1 MTGDSTELIVLG
13 TTKVGESGIV
23 VHTLSREYGR
33 RGFLVRSGKKA
44 GMALF
49 LPMNVLEADVVET
62 PKSDLWTIRNISLK
76 EGLTSVRENL
86 YKNTMTLFLAEVLF
100 RTLREGMAEDGLYE
114 WCIGS
119 ILALNAMESDFSNF
133 PVRWLME
140 LAGAMGFRPS
150 FDDIAPFAKE
160 NLKEMKLLLNAD
172 FSESMLIPLNGA
184 TRNALC
190 EELLQYLSYH
200 TEYPVQVKSLSVLRE
215 LYK

>member
-33 RGFLVRSGKKA
+33 RGFMVRSGKKA

-49 LPMNVLEADVVET
+49 LPMNVLEADVVEN

>member
-33 RGFLVRSGKKA
+33 RGFMVRSGKKA
-44 GMALF
+44 GMSLF
-49 LPMNVLEADVVET
+49 LPMNVLEADVVEN

-119 ILALNAMESDFSNF
+119 LLALNAMESDFSNF

-200 TEYPVQVKSLSVLRE
+200 TEYPVQIKSLSVLRE

>member
-13 TTKVGESGIV
+13 TTKVGESAVV

-44 GMALF
+44 GMTLF
-49 LPMNVLEADVVET
+49 LPMNVLEAEVVEN
-62 PKSDLWTIRNISLK
+62 PKSELWAIRNIGLK
-76 EGLTSVRENL
+76 EGLPSVRGNL

-119 ILALNAMESDFSNF
+119 LLALNALESDFSNF

-140 LAGAMGFRPS
+140 LAGAMGFRPG

>member
-13 TTKVGESGIV
+13 TTKVGEIGIV

-33 RGFLVRSGKKA
+33 RGFMVRSGKKA

-49 LPMNVLEADVVET
+49 LPMNVLEADVVEN
-62 PKSDLWTIRNISLK
+62 PKSELWTIRNISLK

-100 RTLREGMAEDGLYE
+100 RTLREGMAEDGLYD

-119 ILALNAMESDFSNF
+119 LLALNAMESDFSNF

-200 TEYPVQVKSLSVLRE
+200 TEYPVQIKSLSVLRE

>member
-13 TTKVGESGIV
+13 TTKVGESAVV

-49 LPMNVLEADVVET
+49 LPMNVLEAEVVEN
-62 PKSDLWTIRNISLK
+62 PKSELWAIRNIGLK
-76 EGLTSVRENL
+76 EGLTSVRGNL
-86 YKNTMTLFLAEVLF
+86 YKNTMTLFFAEVLF

-119 ILALNAMESDFSNF
+119 LLALNAMESDFSNF

-172 FSESMLIPLNGA
+172 FSESMLIPLNGVI
-184 TRNALC
+184 RNALC

>member
-33 RGFLVRSGKKA
+33 RGFMVRSGKKA

-49 LPMNVLEADVVET
+49 LPMNVLEADVVEN

-119 ILALNAMESDFSNF
+119 LLALNAMESDFSNF

-140 LAGAMGFRPS
+140 LAGAMGFRPG

>member
-13 TTKVGESGIV
+13 TTKVGENAVV

-44 GMALF
+44 GMTLF
-49 LPMNVLEADVVET
+49 LPMNVLEAEVVEN
-62 PKSDLWTIRNISLK
+62 PKSELWAIRNIGLK
-76 EGLTSVRENL
+76 EGLPSVRGNL

-119 ILALNAMESDFSNF
+119 LLALNALESDFSNF

-200 TEYPVQVKSLSVLRE
+200 TEYPVQIKSLSVLRE

>member
-119 ILALNAMESDFSNF
+119 LLALNAMESDFSNF

-200 TEYPVQVKSLSVLRE
+200 TEYPVQIKSLSVLRE

>member
-13 TTKVGESGIV
+13 TTKVGESAVV
-23 VHTLSREYGR
+23 VHTLSREYGKR
-33 RGFLVRSGKKA
+33 SFLVRSGKKA
-44 GMALF
+44 GMTLF
-49 LPMNVLEADVVET
+49 LPMNVLEADVVEN
-62 PKSDLWTIRNISLK
+62 PKSELWTIRNISLK

-100 RTLREGMAEDGLYE
+100 RTLREGMAEDGLYD

-119 ILALNAMESDFSNF
+119 LLALNAMESDFSNF

-200 TEYPVQVKSLSVLRE
+200 TEYPVQIKSLSVLRE

>member
-13 TTKVGESGIV
+13 TTKVGESAVV

-44 GMALF
+44 GMTLF
-49 LPMNVLEADVVET
+49 LPMNVLEAEVVEN
-62 PKSDLWTIRNISLK
+62 PKSELWAIRNIGLK
-76 EGLTSVRENL
+76 EGLPSVRGNL

-119 ILALNAMESDFSNF
+119 LLALNALESDFSNF

>member
-13 TTKVGESGIV
+13 TTKVGESAVV

-44 GMALF
+44 GMTLF
-49 LPMNVLEADVVET
+49 LPMNVLEAEVVENS
-62 PKSDLWTIRNISLK
+62 KSELWAIRNIGLK
-76 EGLTSVRENL
+76 EGLPSVRGNL

-119 ILALNAMESDFSNF
+119 LLALNALESDFSNF

-140 LAGAMGFRPS
+140 LAGAMGFRPG

>member
-49 LPMNVLEADVVET
+49 LPMNVLEADVVEN

-119 ILALNAMESDFSNF
+119 LLALNAMESDFSNF

-200 TEYPVQVKSLSVLRE
+200 TEYPVQIKSLSVLRE

>member
-13 TTKVGESGIV
+13 TTKVGERGIV

-76 EGLTSVRENL
+76 EGLTSVRKNL

-119 ILALNAMESDFSNF
+119 LLALNAMESDFSNF

-200 TEYPVQVKSLSVLRE
+200 TEYPVQIKSLSVLRE

>member
-1 MTGDSTELIVLG
+1 MTGDSIELIVLG

-119 ILALNAMESDFSNF
+119 LLALNAMESDFSNF
-133 PVRWLME
+133 PVMWLME

-200 TEYPVQVKSLSVLRE
+200 TEYPVQIKSLSVLRE

>member
-13 TTKVGESGIV
+13 TTKVGESAVV

-49 LPMNVLEADVVET
+49 LPMNVLEAEVVEN
-62 PKSDLWTIRNISLK
+62 PKSDLWTIRNIGLK
-76 EGLTSVRENL
+76 EGLTSVRGNL

-119 ILALNAMESDFSNF
+119 LLALNALESDFSNF